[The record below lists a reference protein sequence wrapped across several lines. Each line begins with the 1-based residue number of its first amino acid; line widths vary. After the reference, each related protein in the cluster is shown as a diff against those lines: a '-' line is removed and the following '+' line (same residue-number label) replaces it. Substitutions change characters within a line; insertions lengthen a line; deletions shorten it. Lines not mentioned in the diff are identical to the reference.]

1 MSRGFARIPIC
12 IAASRR
18 AAPPVYF
25 GASLGFIK
33 ERTPEALARAAAVR
47 LPESN
52 RRLRIHAGA
61 CIPAHA
67 NRAATTIQ
75 RFEKRK
81 LPIRLQMNT
90 KFAVT
95 VILGMAMLGVVPAH
109 AAT

>member
-61 CIPAHA
+61 CIPTHA
-67 NRAATTIQ
+67 NRAAIQ

-81 LPIRLQMNT
+81 LPMRLQMNT

-95 VILGMAMLGVVPAH
+95 VILGMAMLGVVPA
-109 AAT
+109 